1 MGSEY
6 RYHLLRAA
14 IERFQCDLVG
24 LDAQRLAEVESQA
37 RQTFDLE
44 SLVLSSPEAL
54 DALVPEPRLEEALN
68 ALRDRY
74 PDTDAFEEDMV
85 RNGLNEAGMRRALQR
100 ELTFDAVMQRVGTY
114 AAPITEVEE
123 RLFYELHRERFETP
137 ERRAAR
143 HILITV
149 NDDYPENR
157 RDAARARI
165 ERIAADLKGHV
176 DQFGELASR
185 HSECPSAT
193 QNGSLGLMTP
203 GQLFPALDKGLFG
216 LAAGDVSGVLESDL
230 GFHLLLCERI
240 EPARSVDFDQA
251 REKIRSVLEQRRRR
265 ETQKDWITSLRQN
278 RQRPGFDRSSRIP
291 PLRQIGA

>member
-1 MGSEY
+1 MTTTTLRRPPAPSMGGEY

-24 LDAQRLAEVESQA
+24 LDAQRMAEVESQA
-37 RQTFDLE
+37 RRTFDLE

-54 DALVPEPRLEEALN
+54 DAVVQETRLEEALG
-68 ALRDRY
+68 ALRGRY
-74 PDTDAFEEDMV
+74 PDTDAFQEDMA
-85 RNGLNEAGMRRALQR
+85 RNGLDEDSMRRALQR
-100 ELTFDAVMQRVGTY
+100 ELTFDAVMQRVGAY
-114 AAPITEVEE
+114 ATPITEVEE

-165 ERIAADLKGHV
+165 ERIAADLKSHV
-176 DQFGELASR
+176 EQFGELARR

-193 QNGSLGLMTP
+193 QDGSLGLVAP
-203 GQLFPALDKGLFG
+203 GQLFPSLDKGLFG

-240 EPARSVDFDQA
+240 DAARSVDFDQA

-265 ETQKDWITSLRQN
+265 EAQKDWIASLRQG
-278 RQRPGFDRSSRIP
+278 Q
-291 PLRQIGA
+291 